1 MHDDLSNESSAP
13 QKSVVI
19 TGGNRGIGL
28 DITEA
33 FVNAGYFV
41 VVGAR
46 QERGLKDRFGD
57 HIVFQEIDVRNE
69 SDHKKLVELAVKRTG
84 RLDVYVNNAG
94 FSAWSP
100 IEKIDGAF
108 LDDMLNTNLK
118 GAFWGC
124 KSAASELKSG
134 GSIINI
140 SSIAGK
146 RGSAN
151 NSAYAASKF
160 GMNGL
165 TQSLAKE
172 LGSRGIRVNA
182 LCPVLIDTDGL
193 LEAMREPYA
202 PGNGDPVTFI
212 AKFADDNAALKRLPT
227 GAEVASMC
235 IVLASNSA
243 SAITGQCI
251 NVDCGVFPQ

>member
-1 MHDDLSNESSAP
+1 MHDDLTKQGNEP
-13 QKSVVI
+13 VKSVVI

-33 FVNAGYFV
+33 FVREGYFV

-46 QERGLKDRFGD
+46 QERGLNDRFGD
-57 HIVFQEIDVRNE
+57 RVAFEEIDVRNE
-69 SDHKKLVELAVKRTG
+69 NDHKKLVQLAVDKTG
-84 RLDVYVNNAG
+84 GLDVYVNNAG
-94 FSAWSP
+94 FSEWRP
-100 IEKIDGAF
+100 IELIDGAF
-108 LDDMLNTNLK
+108 LEHILNTNLK
-118 GAFWGC
+118 GSFWGC
-124 KSAASELKSG
+124 KAAASALKTG

-151 NSAYAASKF
+151 NAAYVASKF

-172 LGSRGIRVNA
+172 LGPRGIRVNA
-182 LCPVLIDTDGL
+182 LCPVLITTDGL
-193 LEAMREPYA
+193 FEALRAPHA
-202 PGNGDPVTFI
+202 PGNGDPEAFI
-212 AKFADDNAALKRLPT
+212 AKFAVENAALKRLPK
-227 GAEVASMC
+227 GVDVASMC
-235 IVLASNSA
+235 TMLASDAS

>member
-1 MHDDLSNESSAP
+1 MD

-28 DITEA
+28 NITEA
-33 FVNAGYFV
+33 FINAGYYV

-46 QERGLKDRFGD
+46 KELGLCEKFGD
-57 HIVFQEIDVRNE
+57 NIEFIPIDVRDEN
-69 SDHKKLVELAVKRTG
+69 SHIKLVKAAIAKTG
-84 RLDVYVNNAG
+84 KLNVYINNAG
-94 FSAWSP
+94 FSEWRP
-100 IEKIDGAF
+100 IENIDDNF
-108 LDDMLNTNLK
+108 LDDILATYLK

-124 KSAASELKSG
+124 KAAAKVMQD
-134 GSIINI
+134 GSNIINI

-146 RGSAN
+146 RGSSN
-151 NSAYAASKF
+151 NSAYVASKF

-172 LGSRGIRVNA
+172 LGPKGIRVNA
-182 LCPVLIDTDGL
+182 LCPVLVPTDGL
-193 LEAMREPYA
+193 IEALKA
-202 PGNGDPVTFI
+202 PFSPAKGDPQGFI
-212 AKFADDNAALKRLPT
+212 SNFTKANAALGRLPT
-227 GAEVASMC
+227 GEEIGAMCVLVASD
-235 IVLASNSA
+235 SA